1 MPRSDLVVCIA
12 STVFLAACNA
22 IGGLLGPKITSVVVH
37 APAGL
42 LVGDTAVATS
52 DANGDDGRTHPGRT
66 VKWSSS
72 DPAALPIDTQ
82 GKMVAKIAGRTVT
95 ISAEVDGTTGSATVK
110 IGADDNRMGYTLAD
124 QPTASSPYSPA
135 ATTSFNSSGGTIT
148 VTRDS
153 AGAYKVRFAGLGR
166 PAGGRDNVQVSAYS
180 ENSAPVYCK
189 PQMWDGTGAD
199 MVVPVGCR
207 SYNAVPT
214 DSKFTILVIGARV
227 FGAATPLG
235 FSVALGDANA
245 ILDTSVTARNS
256 TGGQIQFGYI
266 SEGLY
271 AENFVGLGQ
280 ASGGPAGPVGAL
292 ISPVG
297 AGPRRC
303 LLNGFDLVVGGFG
316 IACET
321 FNGGVGDTPFSTL
334 WFTRG
339 RPGFRYG
346 YAFAANPGATSPY
359 APSPEFR
366 SSSSGGTIT
375 SRATATGKY
384 QVVFAGLARPPGGTE
399 IVLVSAFGQHGFCNV
414 SSWGNS
420 GTNDLTANVACWSPS
435 GGATNSLFN
444 ILVIQ

>member
-1 MPRSDLVVCIA
+1 MSLSNRVAC
-12 STVFLAACNA
+12 LATSVLLAGCNA
-22 IGGLLGPKITSVVVH
+22 IAGVLGPKITSVQVH
-37 APAGL
+37 VPAGM

-52 DANGDDGRTHPGRT
+52 DANGDDGRTHPGRP

-72 DPAALPIDTQ
+72 DPAALPIDAQ

-95 ISAEVDGTTGSATVK
+95 ISAEVDGTTGSSTVK

-124 QPTASSPYSPA
+124 QPTAPGPYTPDAS
-135 ATTSFNSSGGTIT
+135 TSFNSSGGTIS

-153 AGAYKVRFAGLGR
+153 TGAYRVRFAGLGR
-166 PAGGRDNVQVSAYS
+166 PPGGRDNVQVSAYGGTS
-180 ENSAPVYCK
+180 PVYCK
-189 PQMWDGTGAD
+189 PQMWDATGAD
-199 MVVPVGCR
+199 MVVLVGCFAN
-207 SYNAVPT
+207 NAVPT

-227 FGAATPLG
+227 FGKTTPLG
-235 FSVALGDANA
+235 FLVALGDANA
-245 ILDTSVTARNS
+245 ILDTSVTAYNS
-256 TGGQIQFGYI
+256 TSGQIQFGYI
-266 SEGLY
+266 SEGMY

-280 ASGGPAGPVGAL
+280 ASGGAAGPAGAL

-297 AGPRRC
+297 PGPRRC
-303 LLNGFDLVVGGFG
+303 LVDGFDLVIGGLG
-316 IACET
+316 IACER
-321 FNGGVGDTPFSTL
+321 FGGGVGDSPFSVL

-359 APSPEFR
+359 SPSPEFR

-375 SRATATGKY
+375 SRATAAGKY

-399 IVLVSAFGQHGFCNV
+399 IVLISAFGQHGFCNV
-414 SSWGNS
+414 SSWANS
-420 GTNDLTANVACWSPS
+420 GTNDLTINAACWAPN
-435 GGATNSLFN
+435 GAPNNTLFN